1 MKRLL
6 WPLLLVTVAVLPA
19 AEEGRASLRALS
31 NVFAEVSEQA
41 SPAVV
46 FILAE
51 HRIDQRS
58 MRRHPFFDSPFG
70 GDDMF
75 RRFFEERF
83 GGPRQ
88 PQQRPDRGQPEPRY
102 RSSHGSGFV
111 VSADGY
117 VLTNHHVVADADRLR
132 VTFQDGREFSAE
144 LIGSDDKSDVAVIKV
159 ESTEPLPTLPL
170 GRSADLRVGEWVL
183 AIGNPFGLA
192 RTVTAGIISATGRSR
207 VGIADYEDFIQTDAA
222 INPGNSGGPLL
233 DLDGR
238 VVGINTA
245 IFSRSGGHMGI
256 GFAIPI
262 DMAKAIYTQLRDT
275 GTVVR
280 GYLGVGIQDMSQ
292 DLAQSFGLDR
302 YDGVIITQVEPG
314 SAAAKAGVQEQD
326 VVIALDDQPVSE
338 VGRFRNQIALLAPGA
353 QITLTVIRDGQEQRL
368 PVVIGQRSEALADA
382 RPDGSVMLSEYGF
395 AVRELDDELR
405 EAHQLRQQNGIVITE
420 VEAGSPAAG
429 AGLRPG
435 QLVVGVNQ
443 DRVTD
448 IETFRSAMSEAAQT
462 GRPVR
467 LVLRQGNWNVLAVL
481 RPRRDRE

>member
-6 WPLLLVTVAVLPA
+6 LPLLLVTVAVLPA

-51 HRIDQRS
+51 HRIDPRG

-70 GDDMF
+70 GDDLF

-83 GGPRQ
+83 GAPRQ
-88 PQQRPDRGQPEPRY
+88 PQQRPERGQPEPRY

-117 VLTNHHVVADADRLR
+117 ILTNHHVVADADRLR
-132 VTFQDGREFSAE
+132 VTFQDGSELSAE
-144 LIGSDDKSDVAVIKV
+144 LVGSDDKSDVAVIKV
-159 ESTEPLPTLPL
+159 DSDQPLPTLPL
-170 GRSADLRVGEWVL
+170 GRSDDLRVGEWVL

-275 GTVVR
+275 GKVVR
-280 GYLGVGIQDMSQ
+280 GFLGVGIQDMTQ

-302 YDGVIITQVEPG
+302 HDGVIITQVEPG
-314 SAAAKAGVQEQD
+314 SAAATAGVQEQD
-326 VVIALDDQPVSE
+326 VVIALDGQPVTE
-338 VGRFRNQIALLAPGA
+338 VGRFRNQIALLAPGTE
-353 QITLTVIRDGQEQRL
+353 ITLTVIREGRERRV
-368 PVVIGQRSEALADA
+368 PVVIGQRSEVVDA
-382 RPDGSVMLSEYGF
+382 RPDGSVMLAEYGF

-405 EAHQLRQQNGIVITE
+405 EAHELRQERGVVITE
-420 VEAGSPAAG
+420 VEGGSPAAS

-435 QLVVGVNQ
+435 QLVMGVNQ
-443 DRVTD
+443 TRVAD
-448 IETFRSAMSEAAQT
+448 VESFRAAMAEAAET
-462 GRPVR
+462 DRPVR